1 MINRM
6 SIIFVTV
13 LSLYLFEI
21 RACNAAEMVLTVVD
35 ENNNAMPCRVLLRD
49 KDGTCPT
56 PSDSIVLTIGSEN
69 WFMSDGS
76 TQYEIPA
83 GRYELRIE
91 RGLEFERYKQTI
103 VVPDTGLK
111 IQVPLKRW
119 VNMKQRGY
127 LCAENHLH
135 VDAKSVGAMAIAEGL
150 DFASS
155 LTWWNGPDPKR
166 PVSEGKGKTRSL
178 SFAGRKVTASIY
190 DAELEFGWGAAY
202 IQNLSRPFPY
212 PAEKVCP
219 NLIFLRHAVEE
230 GALVHYQGGW
240 SREVGLDALLGLV
253 HTVNI
258 CNNNFHMHR
267 FQPRSQYSNLL
278 NVPDFPVYANTE
290 HDMLRMNTDTYYRL
304 LNWGLKLSAG
314 AGSATG
320 VKQVPAGYNRSY
332 VLINQSATLSEF
344 NEAWKQGRNFVSNGP
359 MLFLEGAKGSKPG
372 DAIEVGADELGSDH
386 KQLQFKVTA
395 LANQPL
401 QSLEIVQNGRVVKQF
416 KIMNRL
422 KATHTFSL
430 DLHQGGW
437 IAARCT
443 VRDELLS
450 DQELERYSAPPR
462 IKESRLRFAH
472 MSPIYFVR
480 QGSLSADPVSVREG
494 LQMLDQLEIF
504 ARKTA
509 GKDYQDEFMQAIEKG
524 RDILKL
530 KLTQIP

>member
-1 MINRM
+1 MITRLLM
-6 SIIFVTV
+6 PIAVLFSICLVGSRIADAAPLT
-13 LSLYLFEI
+13 LSI
-21 RACNAAEMVLTVVD
+21 VD
-35 ENNNAMPCRVLLRD
+35 EAGRSLPCRVLLRD
-49 KDGTCPT
+49 KDRTCPT
-56 PSDSIVLTIGSEN
+56 PSDSVVLTIGSEN

-76 TQYEIPA
+76 IQYEIPA

-103 VVPDTGLK
+103 VVPDTRLK
-111 IQVPLKRW
+111 MQVLLKRW

-178 SFAGRKVTASIY
+178 SFAGRNVTASIY

-202 IQNLSRPFPY
+202 IQNLARPFPY
-212 PAEKVCP
+212 PAEKGRP
-219 NLIFLRHAVEE
+219 NLFFLRHAVEE

-278 NVPDFPVYANTE
+278 NVPHFPTYADTE
-290 HDMLRMNTDTYYRL
+290 QGMLRMNTDTYYRL

-332 VLINQSATLSEF
+332 VLINPSATLSEF

-359 MLFLEGAKGSKPG
+359 MLFLEGAEGSKPG
-372 DAIEVGADELGSDH
+372 DAIELGADELGTDP
-386 KQLQFKVTA
+386 KPFQFKVAA

-401 QSLEIVQNGRVVKQF
+401 QSIEIVQNGRVVKNF
-416 KIMNRL
+416 KITNRFQ
-422 KATHTFSL
+422 ATHTFSL
-430 DLHQGGW
+430 NLHQGGW

-450 DQELERYSAPPR
+450 DQEL
-462 IKESRLRFAH
+462 
-472 MSPIYFVR
+472 
-480 QGSLSADPVSVREG
+480 
-494 LQMLDQLEIF
+494 
-504 ARKTA
+504 
-509 GKDYQDEFMQAIEKG
+509 
-524 RDILKL
+524 
-530 KLTQIP
+530 